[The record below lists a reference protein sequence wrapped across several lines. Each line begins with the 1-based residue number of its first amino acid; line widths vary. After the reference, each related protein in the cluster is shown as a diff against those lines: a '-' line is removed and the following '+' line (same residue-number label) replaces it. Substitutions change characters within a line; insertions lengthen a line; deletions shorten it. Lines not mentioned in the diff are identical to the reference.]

1 MAEKSWPKPDSQ
13 ERSENMSRKKLD
25 AFSLVL
31 ATLAGLV
38 LLLPL
43 VALFTK
49 VPWGTLVTRLAEP
62 NAISAIRLSLWS
74 SLLAALICVILGV
87 PLAWVL
93 ARGNRRAVN
102 IVRPFVL
109 APIVLPPTVAGMSLL
124 ALLGRNGL
132 IGRYIYEATGWSMP
146 FTATAV
152 VFTGVFVGMPFLV
165 LVVESTFRHLPR
177 DQEDAAEIDRATPF
191 TMFRL
196 IALPQSRNGIATG
209 ALLAWARALGEFGA
223 TMMFAGSLPGLT
235 QTWPM
240 QVYFETDQDMSTAYA
255 LSAVMAI
262 VAIAVVFAL
271 RKQLRRAFTS

>member
-1 MAEKSWPKPDSQ
+1 MAGRFWLKPDSL
-13 ERSENMSRKKLD
+13 ERSEDMNRKRLD
-25 AFSLVL
+25 TFNLVF
-31 ATLAGLV
+31 ATLGGLV

-43 VALFTK
+43 MALFTK
-49 VPWGTLVTRLAEP
+49 VPWATLVTRLTNG
-62 NAISAIRLSLWS
+62 NAMAAIRLSLWS
-74 SLLAALICVILGV
+74 SLLATLICVILGV

-93 ARGNRRAVN
+93 ARGSRRFVN
-102 IVRPFVL
+102 MVRPFVL

-132 IGRYIYEATGWSMP
+132 IGRYIYDATGWSMP
-146 FTATAV
+146 FTASAV

-165 LVVESTFRHLPR
+165 LVVESTFRHLPS

-191 TMFRL
+191 TLFRL

-262 VAIAVVFAL
+262 VAVAVVFAL
-271 RKQLRRAFTS
+271 RKQLRRAFTN

>member
-1 MAEKSWPKPDSQ
+1 MI
-13 ERSENMSRKKLD
+13 RKKLD

-31 ATLAGLV
+31 AVAAGLV
-38 LLLPL
+38 LILPL
-43 VALFTK
+43 IALFTK
-49 VPWGTLVTRLAEP
+49 VPWATLATRLTQP
-62 NAISAIRLSLWS
+62 NSLSAIWLSIWS
-74 SLLAALICVILGV
+74 SLLATFICVVLGV

-93 ARGNRRAVN
+93 ARGHRRIVN

-109 APIVLPPTVAGMSLL
+109 APMVLPPTVAGMSLL

-132 IGRYIYEATGWSMP
+132 IGRHIYDATGWSMP
-146 FTATAV
+146 FTASAV
-152 VFTGVFVGMPFLV
+152 VFTGIFVGMPFLA
-165 LVVESTFRHLPR
+165 LVVESTFRHLPS

-240 QVYFETDQDMSTAYA
+240 QVYFETDQDMGTAYA
-255 LSAVMAI
+255 LSAVMVF
-262 VAIAVVFAL
+262 VALAVVFSL
-271 RKQLRRAFTS
+271 RKQLRRAFTN

>member
-1 MAEKSWPKPDSQ
+1 MG
-13 ERSENMSRKKLD
+13 RRKLD
-25 AFSLVL
+25 GFNVGL
-31 ATLAGLV
+31 AMLGGLV
-38 LLLPL
+38 LVLPL
-43 VALFTK
+43 IALFTK
-49 VPWGTLVTRLAEP
+49 VPWGSLLARLTEP
-62 NAISAIRLSLWS
+62 NSISAIRLSLWS
-74 SLLAALICVILGV
+74 SILATLICALLGV

-93 ARGNRRAVN
+93 ARGNRRVVN
-102 IVRPFVL
+102 ILRPFVL

-132 IGRYIYEATGWSMP
+132 IGHFIYNATGWSMP
-146 FTATAV
+146 FTASAV

-165 LVVESTFRHLPR
+165 LVVESTFRHLPS
-177 DQEDAAEIDRATPF
+177 DQEDAAEIDRAKPF

-240 QVYFETDQDMSTAYA
+240 QVYFATDQDMRTAYA

-262 VAIAVVFAL
+262 VAVAVVFSL
-271 RKQLRRAFTS
+271 RKQLRRAFTN

>member
-1 MAEKSWPKPDSQ
+1 MT
-13 ERSENMSRKKLD
+13 RKKLD
-25 AFSLVL
+25 SFNVVL
-31 ATLAGLV
+31 ATIGGLV

-43 VALFTK
+43 IALFTK
-49 VPWGTLVTRLAEP
+49 VPWGSLWSRLAEP
-62 NAISAIRLSLWS
+62 NSISAIRLSLWS
-74 SLLAALICVILGV
+74 SLLATLICAILGV

-93 ARGNRRAVN
+93 ARGNRRLVN

-132 IGRYIYEATGWSMP
+132 LGRFIYDATGWSMP
-146 FTATAV
+146 FTASAV

-165 LVVESTFRHLPR
+165 LVVESTFRHLPS

-196 IALPQSRNGIATG
+196 IALPQARNGIATG

-240 QVYFETDQDMSTAYA
+240 QVYFATDQDMSTAYA

-262 VAIAVVFAL
+262 VAVGVVFSL
-271 RKQLRRAFTS
+271 RKQLRRAFTN

>member
-1 MAEKSWPKPDSQ
+1 MAEKSWLKPDSQ

>member
-1 MAEKSWPKPDSQ
+1 
-13 ERSENMSRKKLD
+13 MSRKRLD
-25 AFSLVL
+25 PFNLVI
-31 ATLAGLV
+31 ATVGGLV

-43 VALFTK
+43 IALFTK
-49 VPWGTLVTRLAEP
+49 VPWSTLLNRLTTG
-62 NAISAIRLSLWS
+62 NAIAAIRLSLWS
-74 SLLAALICVILGV
+74 SLLAALICAILGV

-93 ARGNRRAVN
+93 ARGHRRVVN

-132 IGRYIYEATGWSMP
+132 IGRYIYDSTGWSMP
-146 FTATAV
+146 FTASAV
-152 VFTGVFVGMPFLV
+152 VLTGVFVGMPFLV
-165 LVVESTFRHLPR
+165 LVAESTFRHLPT

-240 QVYFETDQDMSTAYA
+240 QVYFETDQDMGTAYA

-262 VAIAVVFAL
+262 VAVAVVFAL
-271 RKQLRRAFTS
+271 RKQLRRAFAN